1 MIIEAGTPEAKELE
15 VILDGVNVT
24 RICAKVDTT
33 RQTAWLYVV
42 NDGGLILSDG
52 IGPRKVKVAGDLL
65 VRPKQLEYS
74 GYKHRLDGIPA
85 EKIREWGILEV

>member
-1 MIIEAGTPEAKELE
+1 MIIEADMPETKELE

-33 RQTAWLYVV
+33 RQTAWLYVI
-42 NDGGLILSDG
+42 NDAGLVLTDG
-52 IGPRKVKVAGDLL
+52 KGTLTVEATGDLL

-74 GYKHRLDGIPA
+74 TRGRLEGIPA
-85 EKIREWGILEV
+85 EKIREWGVLR